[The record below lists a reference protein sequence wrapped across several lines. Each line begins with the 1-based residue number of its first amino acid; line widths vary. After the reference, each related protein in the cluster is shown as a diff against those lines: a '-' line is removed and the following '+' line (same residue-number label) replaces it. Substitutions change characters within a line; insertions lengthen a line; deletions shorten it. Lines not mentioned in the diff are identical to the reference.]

1 METGFPLAMS
11 GEVAGEG
18 DGVRRVLTVFVL
30 VLLWPVL
37 AAAGPAE
44 LRLFARSEGI
54 VDVEGFVETV
64 ESLRKTKKLPPRY
77 LTKEEAAKLGWQP
90 GTDLCTVARGRVI
103 GGNRFGNRE
112 RKLPEKRDRKWYEAD
127 VDFFCG
133 SRGPK
138 RLVWS
143 NDGLIYLTTDHYQTF
158 KEVPK

>member
-1 METGFPLAMS
+1 MHRLRPL
-11 GEVAGEG
+11 
-18 DGVRRVLTVFVL
+18 LFVI
-30 VLLWPVL
+30 LLLFGPL
-37 AAAGPAE
+37 AAAAGEAE

-77 LTKEEAAKLGWQP
+77 LTKAEARKLGWEP
-90 GTDLCTVARGRVI
+90 GVDLCTVARARAI
-103 GGNRFGNRE
+103 GGDRFGNRE
-112 RKLPEKRDRKWYEAD
+112 KRLPDKRDRKWFEAD
-127 VDFFCG
+127 LDFFCG